1 MTKTLKWLGGG
12 IAAAMLLG
20 LAGLFSGELAEAQD
34 APSGAPHR
42 FEGTVTVD
50 GEGVAAGTSVTAVVD
65 GAECGSGAVS
75 LTNASGSVYV
85 LDVPASCAE
94 TGDTVSFKVGGYD
107 AVETGIWNGTY
118 SEVNLTAMS
127 MMDDPDDPMEECPD
141 EMAGDGMD
149 DDGMDDGMGDG
160 DAGPDE
166 PDLGMGDDGMDDD
179 GMDDDG
185 MGDGMDDMD
194 DCPEVDDGMGD
205 GEDTGMDD
213 GEDTGMDDGEDTGMD
228 DGEDTG
234 MGEDPDPGKTGT
246 GIAAT
251 STSTSL
257 AAILGMMALAIA
269 LGGYTYARRR
279 S

>member
-42 FEGTVTVD
+42 FEGTVTLD
-50 GEGVAAGTSVTAVVD
+50 GEGAAAGTSVTAVVD

-94 TGDTVSFKVGGYD
+94 AGDTVHFKVGGYD
-107 AVETGIWNGTY
+107 AAETGTWNGTY
-118 SEVNLTAMS
+118 SEVNLTAES
-127 MMDDPDDPMEECPD
+127 MMDDPDDPMDDCPD
-141 EMAGDGMD
+141 DMNGMGDEDMGDGPAEPD
-149 DDGMDDGMGDG
+149 INGDDGMDDGDDMADC
-160 DAGPDE
+160 P
-166 PDLGMGDDGMDDD
+166 DDG
-179 GMDDDG
+179 
-185 MGDGMDDMD
+185 DMD
-194 DCPEVDDGMGD
+194 DTD
-205 GEDTGMDD
+205 MDD
-213 GEDTGMDDGEDTGMD
+213 TDMDDTDMD
-228 DGEDTG
+228 DTDMDDTD
-234 MGEDPDPGKTGT
+234 MDDTDMDMDPDPGKTGT
-246 GIAAT
+246 GIAST

>member
-12 IAAAMLLG
+12 IVAAMLLG

-50 GEGVAAGTSVTAVVD
+50 GEGAAAGTSVTAIVD

-94 TGDTVSFKVGGYD
+94 AGDTVSFMIGGY
-107 AVETGIWNGTY
+107 AAAETGTWNGTY
-118 SEVNLTAMS
+118 SEVNLTASTGMT
-127 MMDDPDDPMEECPD
+127 DDGMECPED
-141 EMAGDGMD
+141 DMGGMNGDGMGD
-149 DDGMDDGMGDG
+149 DAPPEPDINGDAGMNGDDGMGD
-160 DAGPDE
+160 
-166 PDLGMGDDGMDDD
+166 
-179 GMDDDG
+179 
-185 MGDGMDDMD
+185 DMD
-194 DCPEVDDGMGD
+194 CPDPDD
-205 GEDTGMDD
+205 
-213 GEDTGMDDGEDTGMD
+213 
-228 DGEDTG
+228 DTG
-234 MGEDPDPGKTGT
+234 MGGDDDDDTGMGGDDDDDDMNGGDGMQPDPGAGKTGT
-246 GIAAT
+246 GFAT
-251 STSTSL
+251 DSTGTSL

>member
-42 FEGTVTVD
+42 FEGTVTLD
-50 GEGVAAGTSVTAVVD
+50 GEGAAAGTSVTAIVD

-94 TGDTVSFKVGGYD
+94 NGDTVHFKVGGYD
-107 AVETGIWNGTY
+107 AAQTGTWNGTY
-118 SEVNLTAMS
+118 EEVNLTAES
-127 MMDDPDDPMEECPD
+127 MMGDPDDPMDDCPD
-141 EMAGDGMD
+141 DMNGMGDEDMGDGPAEPD
-149 DDGMDDGMGDG
+149 INGDDGMDDG
-160 DAGPDE
+160 
-166 PDLGMGDDGMDDD
+166 
-179 GMDDDG
+179 
-185 MGDGMDDMD
+185 DGMDDMA
-194 DCPEVDDGMGD
+194 DCPDDGD
-205 GEDTGMDD
+205 MDD
-213 GEDTGMDDGEDTGMD
+213 TDMDDTDMD
-228 DGEDTG
+228 DTDMDDTD
-234 MGEDPDPGKTGT
+234 MDDTDMDMDPDPGKTGT
-246 GIAAT
+246 GIAST

-257 AAILGMMALAIA
+257 AAILGMMVLAIA

>member
-42 FEGTVTVD
+42 FEGTVTLD
-50 GEGVAAGTSVTAVVD
+50 GEGVAAGTSITAIVD
-65 GAECGSGAVS
+65 GAECGSDAVS

-94 TGDTVSFKVGGYD
+94 AGDTVHFKVGGYD
-107 AVETGIWNGTY
+107 AAETGTWNGTY
-118 SEVNLTAMS
+118 SEVNLTATS
-127 MMDDPDDPMEECPD
+127 MMEDPEDPMDDCPDDMN
-141 EMAGDGMD
+141 
-149 DDGMDDGMGDG
+149 GMGDEDMGEGEG
-160 DAGPDE
+160 DGPAE
-166 PDLGMGDDGMDDD
+166 PDLGMNGDDGDMNGDD
-179 GMDDDG
+179 GDMN
-185 MGDGMDDMD
+185 GDGGDMD
-194 DCPEVDDGMGD
+194 DCPDDGD
-205 GEDTGMDD
+205 MDD
-213 GEDTGMDDGEDTGMD
+213 TDMDDMDMD
-228 DGEDTG
+228 DTDMDDTD
-234 MGEDPDPGKTGT
+234 MDDTDMDDTDMDMDPDPGKTGT
-246 GIAAT
+246 GIAST